1 MALSEQSLATM
12 RRMLASKARG
22 VPEGAE
28 VEAAAGRGLTTEGA
42 RRWMAL
48 PNRDL
53 DGLTPTEA
61 VTAGRGADAL
71 AAAFAMVFADAS

>member
-1 MALSEQSLATM
+1 MAVSDRSLATM
-12 RRMLASKARG
+12 RRKLASTANG
-22 VPEGAE
+22 VPALAE
-28 VEAAAGRGLTTEGA
+28 VQEAAGRGLSAEGA

-61 VTAGRGADAL
+61 VNAGRGADAL

>member
-1 MALSEQSLATM
+1 MAVSERSLATM
-12 RRMLASKARG
+12 RRMLASTASG
-22 VPEGAE
+22 VPDLAE
-28 VEAAAGRGLTTEGA
+28 VRAAAGRGLSAEGA
-42 RRWMAL
+42 RRWMTL

-71 AAAFAMVFADAS
+71 AAALAMVFADAS